1 MRTDLKWMCQD
12 SDNEI
17 LYDKDGNIISE
28 DGVGEGFREIMEYG
42 VMDVFVA
49 LARTRLQEESQED
62 TTE

>member
-1 MRTDLKWMCQD
+1 MRFCT
-12 SDNEI
+12 
-17 LYDKDGNIISE
+17 DGNIISE
-28 DGVGEGFREIMEYG
+28 DGVGGGFREIMEYG